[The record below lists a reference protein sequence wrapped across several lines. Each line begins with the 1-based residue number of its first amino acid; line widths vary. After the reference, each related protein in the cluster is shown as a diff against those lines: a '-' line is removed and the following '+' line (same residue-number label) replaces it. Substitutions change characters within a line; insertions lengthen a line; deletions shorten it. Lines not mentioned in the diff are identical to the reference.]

1 MIEVRHV
8 THGSALVRKHVR
20 ELKHFRLAKHVEQLA
35 RRDRPHLGA
44 EIHETRMFKRRNHVH
59 FDRRLDHD
67 IDWPVIAINPTII
80 IADIVYNNIIHFH
93 QAAIRL
99 ELFRLVFRD
108 HQIAR
113 IRVRMHPA
121 LVRFVHDELH
131 LIHSNATRQN
141 RLSRSA
147 IVNETAVEAHQKI
160 PRLQEAVLFGNVL
173 YACERAPRR
182 HHELVSRVYHRADR
196 SHVRLANILLVVKKR
211 TI

>member
-1 MIEVRHV
+1 M
-8 THGSALVRKHVR
+8 R
-20 ELKHFRLAKHVEQLA
+20 ELKHFRLAEHVKKLA

-44 EIHETRMFKRRNHVH
+44 EIHETRMFKRRNHVYL
-59 FDRRLDHD
+59 DWRLDHD
-67 IDWPVIAINPTII
+67 IDRPVIAINPTII

-99 ELFRLVFRD
+99 ELFRFVFRD

-173 YACERAPRR
+173 YACERTSRR
-182 HHELVSRVYHRADR
+182 HHELVPRVYHRADR
-196 SHVRLANILLVVKKR
+196 SHVRLANILLIVKKR